1 MKKYH
6 SIGELF
12 KDYRDYNYLSQA
24 DFANNID
31 VDLRTV
37 QRWEKDLTLIKS
49 GKVEDIILET
59 LMPYQLVLNLNA
71 SIPIPTFY
79 DLNTRKYSLT
89 ERTNELPNASWFK
102 EKIEITANNLRLIDF
117 DFDIKHIEHFIVSQK
132 KDESYVN
139 NDLIKEAIRI
149 LPELNFV
156 LIGESGYYAGHCL
169 VLPLKN
175 DTYKRLRNRELT
187 SKDLRASDLGN
198 YNLLERPIF
207 YIYSITADCNDSLFY
222 VMTEFLRFFRD
233 IENRNYVLATYTERD
248 DSSILQLQLGMVVI
262 WEDKTLQKE
271 LGLEFPPRFIE
282 GDFNQFLSSLEK

>member
-1 MKKYH
+1 MKKYN

-12 KDYRDYNYLSQA
+12 IDYRGFNKLPQTE
-24 DFANNID
+24 FASILN

-37 QRWEKDLTLIKS
+37 QRWEKELTLIKS
-49 GKVEDIILET
+49 EKEEDIVLAT
-59 LMPYQLVLNLNA
+59 LMPYQLIHNLNA
-71 SIPIPTFY
+71 TVPIPTFY
-79 DLNTRKYSLT
+79 DFNTRKYSLSKQ
-89 ERTNELPNASWFK
+89 TNELPKLSWYLDQ
-102 EKIEITANNLRLIDF
+102 IDITTNNLRTIDF
-117 DFDIKHIEHFIVSQK
+117 DFDIKHLAQFIDSQRRNK
-132 KDESYVN
+132 SYVN

-187 SKDLRASDLGN
+187 SKDLRASDIGN

-207 YIYSITADCNDSLFY
+207 YIYSITADCTDSLFY

-248 DSSILQLQLGMVVI
+248 DSYILQLQLGMVVI

-271 LGLEFPPRFIE
+271 FGLEFPPRFIE